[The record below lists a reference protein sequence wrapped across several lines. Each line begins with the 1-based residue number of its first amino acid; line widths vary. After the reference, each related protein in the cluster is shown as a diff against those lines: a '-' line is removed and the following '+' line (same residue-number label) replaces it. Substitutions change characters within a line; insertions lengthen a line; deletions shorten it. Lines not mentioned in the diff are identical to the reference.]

1 MKTFDELF
9 NEAYQHL
16 DEAFRIYCS
25 MADCFEYEGPADE
38 DEDDTSTVPLYLCDN
53 FQDTYNSIGTALRDA
68 ADMWGDWQRHA
79 GISDQEK

>member
-1 MKTFDELF
+1 MKSFDELF

-25 MADCFEYEGPADE
+25 MASCFECEDE
-38 DEDDTSTVPLYLCDN
+38 DESSTVPFYLCDN

-68 ADMWGDWQRHA
+68 VDMWGDWQRHA
-79 GISDQEK
+79 GISD

>member
-16 DEAFRIYCS
+16 DKAFRIYCS
-25 MADCFEYEGPADE
+25 MASCFEYEGPAD
-38 DEDDTSTVPLYLCDN
+38 DDDSSTVPLYLCDN

-68 ADMWGDWQRHA
+68 VDMWGDWQRYA
-79 GISDQEK
+79 GIHE